1 MSLNDIDLTTFTQQ
15 DLTDSQQSL
24 SLLNIKMSLTKK
36 AIFQNRMAL
45 AIITALQRDTCATI

>member
-36 AIFQNRMAL
+36 AILQNRMAL
-45 AIITALQRDTCATI
+45 AIITALQRDTYATI